1 MKCNLYCPSVSP
13 RRSNNIPSPFMP
25 QKALHLL
32 SCELLF
38 WSADF
43 AFLPLVVG
51 CGYLLY
57 TSELY
62 YDFYVCFR
70 TWSAVFL
77 TFCLLI
83 FRPWYRALV
92 FLLTHSAWKVRQN
105 AQSCVQRL
113 FNALGES
120 ALELQCL
127 LLKELSKLIAQQKV
141 NLTASYKCSA

>member
-1 MKCNLYCPSVSP
+1 MCHPEGVTIFLVPSCH
-13 RRSNNIPSPFMP
+13 RKLR
-25 QKALHLL
+25 HLL
-32 SCELLF
+32 SCEPLF

-43 AFLPLVVG
+43 ALLPLVVG
-51 CGYLLY
+51 CGYLLF
-57 TSELY
+57 TSELCC
-62 YDFYVCFR
+62 DFCVCVCVR

-77 TFCLLI
+77 TFCLLY

-120 ALELQCL
+120 ALELQSL

-141 NLTASYKCSA
+141 NLKASYKCSA

>member
-1 MKCNLYCPSVSP
+1 MDIFYIHQS
-13 RRSNNIPSPFMP
+13 
-25 QKALHLL
+25 
-32 SCELLF
+32 
-38 WSADF
+38 
-43 AFLPLVVG
+43 
-51 CGYLLY
+51 Y
-57 TSELY
+57 TII
-62 YDFYVCFR
+62 FVCVR

-77 TFCLLI
+77 TFCLLF

-120 ALELQCL
+120 ALELQSL

-141 NLTASYKCSA
+141 NLKASYKCSA